1 VQQKETKNVFKFMT
15 KNNYESP
22 IVVAEIGCNHK
33 GEMDIAKELID
44 LAKHC
49 GATYAKFQK
58 RTPSELLTS
67 EQYAAPHP
75 NPYNSYGDSYGLHRE
90 FLELDQAQ
98 HRELVEYC
106 KSVGVG
112 YATSVWDM
120 TSAKEIFALAPDYIK
135 VPSACNNHTEM
146 LKALRDDF
154 QGNIHISLGM
164 TTQEE
169 EAAIVALFEE
179 TGAAKD
185 RLVLYSCTSG
195 YPVPFEDV
203 ALLEINR
210 LRESYG
216 ERVKEIAFSGHHLGI
231 AIDVAA
237 YTLGARWVERH
248 FTKDRTWRGT
258 DHAASLEPAGLSKLV
273 RNLNATHQALTF
285 KSTEILDIEKP
296 QRDKLKYREH

>member
-1 VQQKETKNVFKFMT
+1 MT
-15 KNNYESP
+15 KNNYKNP

-33 GEMDIAKELID
+33 GKMDIAKELID
-44 LAKHC
+44 LAKQC
-49 GATYAKFQK
+49 GAAYAKFQK
-58 RTPSELLTS
+58 RTPKELLTA
-67 EQYAAPHP
+67 EQYATPHP
-75 NPYNSYGDSYGLHRE
+75 NPYNSYGNSYGLHRE
-90 FLELDQAQ
+90 FLEFDQAQ

-106 KSVGVG
+106 KSIGVG

-120 TSAKEIFALAPDYIK
+120 TSAAEIIALKPDYIK

-146 LKALRDDF
+146 LKVLRDDF
-154 QGNIHISLGM
+154 QGDVHISLGM
-164 TTQEE
+164 TTKEE
-169 EAAIVALFEE
+169 EAIIVELFEE

-210 LRESYG
+210 LKDSYG

-237 YTLGARWVERH
+237 YTLGARWIERH
-248 FTKDRTWRGT
+248 FTKDRTWKGT
-258 DHAASLEPAGLSKLV
+258 DHAASLEPAGMGKLV
-273 RNLNATHQALTF
+273 RNLTATHQALAF
-285 KSTEILDIEKP
+285 KTAEILDIEKP